1 MVRRPLFRFDARP
14 GSRAR
19 FHQNVPA
26 DQDALTRPPRL
37 IYLVPSFWPLPD
49 GYRPLFPPRYRH
61 IGSMLS
67 PFREGREFVISNERR
82 IDARVISIRM
92 LTSEETNLLTI
103 DEICVSNGES
113 GSIFFFYRKSMPVL
127 AKNNWPRSNH
137 SKKTISNKVL
147 TELTKLLILL

>member
-1 MVRRPLFRFDARP
+1 M
-14 GSRAR
+14 
-19 FHQNVPA
+19 
-26 DQDALTRPPRL
+26 
-37 IYLVPSFWPLPD
+37 
-49 GYRPLFPPRYRH
+49 
-61 IGSMLS
+61 
-67 PFREGREFVISNERR
+67 ISNERR

-113 GSIFFFYRKSMPVL
+113 GSIFFFYLKSMPVL

-137 SKKTISNKVL
+137 SKKTISKKVL

>member
-1 MVRRPLFRFDARP
+1 M
-14 GSRAR
+14 
-19 FHQNVPA
+19 
-26 DQDALTRPPRL
+26 
-37 IYLVPSFWPLPD
+37 
-49 GYRPLFPPRYRH
+49 
-61 IGSMLS
+61 
-67 PFREGREFVISNERR
+67 ISNERR

-137 SKKTISNKVL
+137 SKKTISKKVL

>member
-1 MVRRPLFRFDARP
+1 M
-14 GSRAR
+14 
-19 FHQNVPA
+19 
-26 DQDALTRPPRL
+26 
-37 IYLVPSFWPLPD
+37 
-49 GYRPLFPPRYRH
+49 
-61 IGSMLS
+61 
-67 PFREGREFVISNERR
+67 ISNERR

-103 DEICVSNGES
+103 DEICVSNGKS
-113 GSIFFFYRKSMPVL
+113 GSIFFIFYLKSMPVL